1 MITLAWYLLKVT
13 ICSGILCGYYYI
25 ALRDKVFHR
34 WNRFYLL
41 ASVVLALAVP
51 VMKINIF
58 KNNAEENGT
67 VIKMLQTINSGDEII
82 IEYSR
87 HNGLQLNSD
96 NIISAAYLL
105 ITIVFLTVFFLALY
119 KISRLRRKY
128 PEVKMKGI
136 NFISTDAKG
145 TPFSFFKSVFW
156 NNAIDLHS
164 RQGQQIFNHE
174 IAHVKEKHSY
184 DKVFMNVVLIF
195 FWMNP
200 FFWLMRKEIGMIHE
214 FIADKESLEDDDVNA
229 FAEMI
234 LQTVYPGQN
243 YSITNNFFHSP
254 LKRRLLMFTKN
265 KNPRVS
271 YLSRLLVLPLA
282 AIVFFAFTLK
292 MKNPSRITYTG
303 KALTVVIDAGHGG
316 RDNGAMQNNINEK
329 DLDLAIAKQIKELNS
344 NKNLNIVLSR
354 DQDVE
359 INPKDRTNFA
369 IRHNADLLISIH
381 INADEKKNEH
391 DGLDI
396 VIPKNDNS
404 YITQSKLLGS
414 SLIEAFKNNYGLKVP
429 DNLSQ
434 REKNVWILKANEY
447 PAVLIELG
455 YITTTK
461 DLDYL
466 IDPKNQKTIAQNILN
481 GIEKYANE
489 KIIGDNN
496 ASSIQI
502 ETNSLSSEDSLPD
515 ALYVVDGK
523 IVSKNEAKAIDPN
536 TIQSVNVL
544 KGENAAKK
552 YGEKGK
558 AGVVEITKKS
568 GNENSEPVIKPQPL
582 YVINGKESSKDAL
595 SKISPA
601 SIESINVLKDERAVK
616 NYGEK
621 GKNGVVEIKLKNIS
635 TQVDSAPPPPPP
647 HATDV
652 SFSLEK
658 DKVDVIYD
666 NGHVETLSKEDA
678 QKEGLLKR
686 IVKNTSSD
694 SIPDKVFTKVENE
707 ASFPGGQQAWIK
719 YISRKIQ
726 ASIDSFT
733 NKDYGTCVVKF
744 IVNTD
749 GSISNV
755 EATTMKDTYLADI
768 ALNAVKTGPKWIP
781 ATQNGRV
788 VAAYR
793 LQPITLTDPEKK
805 E

>member
-51 VMKINIF
+51 LMKINIF

-67 VIKMLQTINSGDEII
+67 VLRMLQTINSDDEII

-344 NKNLNIVLSR
+344 NRNLNIVLSR

-461 DLDYL
+461 DVDYL

-658 DKVDVIYD
+658 DKVDVIL
-666 NGHVETLSKEDA
+666 VWRVPK
-678 QKEGLLKR
+678 
-686 IVKNTSSD
+686 
-694 SIPDKVFTKVENE
+694 TK
-707 ASFPGGQQAWIK
+707 
-719 YISRKIQ
+719 
-726 ASIDSFT
+726 
-733 NKDYGTCVVKF
+733 
-744 IVNTD
+744 
-749 GSISNV
+749 
-755 EATTMKDTYLADI
+755 
-768 ALNAVKTGPKWIP
+768 
-781 ATQNGRV
+781 
-788 VAAYR
+788 
-793 LQPITLTDPEKK
+793 
-805 E
+805 

>member
-404 YITQSKLLGS
+404 HITQSKLLGS

-658 DKVDVIYD
+658 DKVDVICD

>member
-404 YITQSKLLGS
+404 HITQSKLLGS

-461 DLDYL
+461 DVDYL

>member
-1 MITLAWYLLKVT
+1 
-13 ICSGILCGYYYI
+13 
-25 ALRDKVFHR
+25 
-34 WNRFYLL
+34 
-41 ASVVLALAVP
+41 
-51 VMKINIF
+51 
-58 KNNAEENGT
+58 
-67 VIKMLQTINSGDEII
+67 MLQTINSGDEII

-292 MKNPSRITYTG
+292 MKNPNRITYTC
-303 KALTVVIDAGHGG
+303 KTLTVVIDAGHGG
-316 RDNGAMQNNINEK
+316 SDNGAMQNNINEK

-404 YITQSKLLGS
+404 HITQSKLLGS

-658 DKVDVIYD
+658 DKVDVICD

-686 IVKNTSSD
+686 IEKNTSSD